1 MAAIGTDNWTGAGAA
16 AIPRQQRPP
25 DAPRAT
31 IRFRKDIAM
40 TSLRWIPGRSFGG
53 HLLTSAGSGRRARQ
67 TARVLHGLDDRMLAD
82 IGISRDQIDSASR
95 ALFDRR

>member
-1 MAAIGTDNWTGAGAA
+1 LDQRGRRCDTAATAPAGFPSGDN
-16 AIPRQQRPP
+16 
-25 DAPRAT
+25 
-31 IRFRKDIAM
+31 RFRKDIAM

-53 HLLTSAGSGRRARQ
+53 HILPSDGARRRARQ

-82 IGISRDQIDSASR
+82 IGVARDQIDSASR